1 MKMNV
6 LVIQERPEEY
16 TGKRGPVKL
25 TLLAVVD
32 MDPDTADR
40 LATTLDY
47 VLTEEE
53 QGQFQGGKLIEK
65 QIQIAV
71 RSLEVKF
78 GGRLRARGR
87 IIPPKGA

>member
-1 MKMNV
+1 MKMTV

-16 TGKRGPVKL
+16 TGKRGLVKQ
-25 TLLAVVD
+25 TILAVVD
-32 MDPDTADR
+32 MEPETRDR

-47 VLTEEE
+47 VLSEEE
-53 QGQFQGGKLIEK
+53 QGQFAGGKLIEK

-71 RSLEVKF
+71 TGLEVKF

-87 IIPPKGA
+87 IIPAQGA